1 MEKRMPKKW
10 MQSILM
16 IITYTVLLV
25 LALVKFDWI
34 LALLGQVLS
43 SCKPLFMGF
52 AIAFV
57 LNRPCAFFCRNYERN
72 LGPRWKKLGRPLAVF
87 TSYLVLIAAIVAL
100 FSFILPQVGR
110 SLRTFVGGLN
120 GYIANLQL
128 LLNQAAAY
136 LDWEALDLTSLNS
149 YLREVLEGL
158 LASITNAA
166 THVMTVTTSIISMF
180 VTLVLAVVF
189 SIYMLAGKET
199 LLSQGRRVLRA
210 YLPARYAG
218 TVSDVIRLTATI
230 FTNFVSGQLIEA
242 CILGGLCAMGT
253 FFIQADY
260 APLIGVIVGVSAL
273 IPVAGAYIGA
283 ILSAFLLVMVSPVRA
298 LVFLI
303 FLSIL
308 QQIEGNVIYPRVV
321 GTSIGLPGIWV
332 LTAGTGGGGLF
343 GLLGVLLS
351 VPVAS
356 VLYTLL
362 RRDVGRRPGSR
373 TPHFDLVYPS
383 CWNNP
388 TRALAPMRSAP
399 ASSMAWACWKVR
411 MPPAA
416 LMRTSGLICSRK
428 SFTSSTV
435 APPVEKPVEVL
446 IKSAPDMETM
456 RQAAIFSS

>member
-199 LLSQGRRVLRA
+199 LLSQGQGPGRA
-210 YLPARYAG
+210 
-218 TVSDVIRLTATI
+218 
-230 FTNFVSGQLIEA
+230 
-242 CILGGLCAMGT
+242 GG
-253 FFIQADY
+253 
-260 APLIGVIVGVSAL
+260 
-273 IPVAGAYIGA
+273 
-283 ILSAFLLVMVSPVRA
+283 
-298 LVFLI
+298 
-303 FLSIL
+303 
-308 QQIEGNVIYPRVV
+308 
-321 GTSIGLPGIWV
+321 
-332 LTAGTGGGGLF
+332 
-343 GLLGVLLS
+343 
-351 VPVAS
+351 
-356 VLYTLL
+356 
-362 RRDVGRRPGSR
+362 
-373 TPHFDLVYPS
+373 
-383 CWNNP
+383 
-388 TRALAPMRSAP
+388 
-399 ASSMAWACWKVR
+399 
-411 MPPAA
+411 
-416 LMRTSGLICSRK
+416 
-428 SFTSSTV
+428 
-435 APPVEKPVEVL
+435 
-446 IKSAPDMETM
+446 
-456 RQAAIFSS
+456 

>member
-1 MEKRMPKKW
+1 M
-10 MQSILM
+10 
-16 IITYTVLLV
+16 
-25 LALVKFDWI
+25 
-34 LALLGQVLS
+34 
-43 SCKPLFMGF
+43 
-52 AIAFV
+52 
-57 LNRPCAFFCRNYERN
+57 
-72 LGPRWKKLGRPLAVF
+72 
-87 TSYLVLIAAIVAL
+87 
-100 FSFILPQVGR
+100 
-110 SLRTFVGGLN
+110 
-120 GYIANLQL
+120 
-128 LLNQAAAY
+128 
-136 LDWEALDLTSLNS
+136 
-149 YLREVLEGL
+149 LEGL

-199 LLSQGRRVLRA
+199 LLDQGRRVLRA
-210 YLPARYAG
+210 YLPAQYAG
-218 TVSDVIRLTATI
+218 AVSDVIQLTATI

-332 LTAGTGGGGLF
+332 LTAVTVGGGLF

-356 VLYTLL
+356 VLYALL
-362 RRDVGRRPGSR
+362 RRDVDRRLNAGQEEQTSE
-373 TPHFDLVYPS
+373 
-383 CWNNP
+383 
-388 TRALAPMRSAP
+388 
-399 ASSMAWACWKVR
+399 
-411 MPPAA
+411 PPEQ
-416 LMRTSGLICSRK
+416 S
-428 SFTSSTV
+428 
-435 APPVEKPVEVL
+435 
-446 IKSAPDMETM
+446 
-456 RQAAIFSS
+456 

>member
-1 MEKRMPKKW
+1 MPKKW
-10 MQSILM
+10 MQSVLM
-16 IITYTVLLV
+16 IVTYTVLLV

-110 SLRTFVGGLN
+110 SLRTFAGSLN

-158 LASITNAA
+158 LASIT

-218 TVSDVIRLTATI
+218 AVSDVIRLTATI
-230 FTNFVSGQLIEA
+230 FTSFVSGQLIEA

-332 LTAGTGGGGLF
+332 LTAVTVGGGLF

-356 VLYTLL
+356 VLYALL
-362 RRDVGRRPGSR
+362 RRDVGRRLGSEQEE
-373 TPHFDLVYPS
+373 P
-383 CWNNP
+383 
-388 TRALAPMRSAP
+388 APKGAEEP
-399 ASSMAWACWKVR
+399 
-411 MPPAA
+411 
-416 LMRTSGLICSRK
+416 
-428 SFTSSTV
+428 
-435 APPVEKPVEVL
+435 
-446 IKSAPDMETM
+446 
-456 RQAAIFSS
+456 

>member
-1 MEKRMPKKW
+1 MGMEKRMPKKW

-180 VTLVLAVVF
+180 V
-189 SIYMLAGKET
+189 
-199 LLSQGRRVLRA
+199 
-210 YLPARYAG
+210 ARYAG

-332 LTAGTGGGGLF
+332 LTAVTVGGGLF

-362 RRDVGRRPGSR
+362 RRDVGRRLS
-373 TPHFDLVYPS
+373 
-383 CWNNP
+383 
-388 TRALAPMRSAP
+388 TRQEEAPI
-399 ASSMAWACWKVR
+399 
-411 MPPAA
+411 
-416 LMRTSGLICSRK
+416 LEDTEEL
-428 SFTSSTV
+428 
-435 APPVEKPVEVL
+435 
-446 IKSAPDMETM
+446 
-456 RQAAIFSS
+456 

>member
-1 MEKRMPKKW
+1 M
-10 MQSILM
+10 
-16 IITYTVLLV
+16 
-25 LALVKFDWI
+25 
-34 LALLGQVLS
+34 
-43 SCKPLFMGF
+43 
-52 AIAFV
+52 
-57 LNRPCAFFCRNYERN
+57 
-72 LGPRWKKLGRPLAVF
+72 
-87 TSYLVLIAAIVAL
+87 
-100 FSFILPQVGR
+100 
-110 SLRTFVGGLN
+110 
-120 GYIANLQL
+120 
-128 LLNQAAAY
+128 
-136 LDWEALDLTSLNS
+136 NS

-210 YLPARYAG
+210 YLPARSAG

-321 GTSIGLPGIWV
+321 GISIGLPGIWV
-332 LTAGTGGGGLF
+332 LAAVTLGGKLMGITGMLF
-343 GLLGVLLS
+343 FIPLCS
-351 VPVAS
+351 VIYALFRSYVKNRLVSKAVPPEKW
-356 VLYTLL
+356 
-362 RRDVGRRPGSR
+362 RDPPPPPSR
-373 TPHFDLVYPS
+373 
-383 CWNNP
+383 
-388 TRALAPMRSAP
+388 
-399 ASSMAWACWKVR
+399 
-411 MPPAA
+411 
-416 LMRTSGLICSRK
+416 
-428 SFTSSTV
+428 
-435 APPVEKPVEVL
+435 
-446 IKSAPDMETM
+446 
-456 RQAAIFSS
+456 Q

>member
-1 MEKRMPKKW
+1 MPKKW
-10 MQSILM
+10 MQSVLM
-16 IITYTVLLV
+16 IVTYTVLLV

-110 SLRTFVGGLN
+110 SLRTFAGSLN

-218 TVSDVIRLTATI
+218 AVSDVIRLTATI
-230 FTNFVSGQLIEA
+230 FTSFVSGQLIEA

-283 ILSAFLLVMVSPVRA
+283 ILS
-298 LVFLI
+298 
-303 FLSIL
+303 
-308 QQIEGNVIYPRVV
+308 G
-321 GTSIGLPGIWV
+321 
-332 LTAGTGGGGLF
+332 AGTGVFDLPVYPPADRGKCDLSPGGGYLHRSAWN
-343 GLLGVLLS
+343 LGADGGDS
-351 VPVAS
+351 
-356 VLYTLL
+356 
-362 RRDVGRRPGSR
+362 GRRPVRPAGCAAQR
-373 TPHFDLVYPS
+373 TGGLGAVRP
-383 CWNNP
+383 
-388 TRALAPMRSAP
+388 APPGCGQTAGLRTGG
-399 ASSMAWACWKVR
+399 ASSEGCR
-411 MPPAA
+411 
-416 LMRTSGLICSRK
+416 RT
-428 SFTSSTV
+428 
-435 APPVEKPVEVL
+435 
-446 IKSAPDMETM
+446 IK
-456 RQAAIFSS
+456 

>member
-1 MEKRMPKKW
+1 MPKKW

-253 FFIQADY
+253 F
-260 APLIGVIVGVSAL
+260 
-273 IPVAGAYIGA
+273 
-283 ILSAFLLVMVSPVRA
+283 LSAFLLVMVSPVRA

-332 LTAGTGGGGLF
+332 LTAVTVGGGLF

-362 RRDVGRRPGSR
+362 RRDVGRRLS
-373 TPHFDLVYPS
+373 
-383 CWNNP
+383 
-388 TRALAPMRSAP
+388 TRQEEAPI
-399 ASSMAWACWKVR
+399 
-411 MPPAA
+411 
-416 LMRTSGLICSRK
+416 LEDTEEL
-428 SFTSSTV
+428 
-435 APPVEKPVEVL
+435 
-446 IKSAPDMETM
+446 
-456 RQAAIFSS
+456 